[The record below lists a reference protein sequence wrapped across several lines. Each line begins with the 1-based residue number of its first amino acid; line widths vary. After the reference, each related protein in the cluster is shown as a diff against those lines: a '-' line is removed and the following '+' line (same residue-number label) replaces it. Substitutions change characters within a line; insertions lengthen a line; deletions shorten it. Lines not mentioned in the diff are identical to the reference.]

1 MKAKIAII
9 GKGNIGWAI
18 KQLLKDDYEIKHGD
32 ITEGLDARD
41 INQVREFL
49 QGINAVIS
57 AGPFAINKNIG
68 TVAAEMNI
76 GYFDLTEDVETTE
89 FIRNIKSESVM
100 MPQCGLAPGAINI
113 CAAGMIEK
121 FDSVKEVMMRVGALP
136 RFTNNEM
143 SYYLSWSTN
152 GLINEYCN
160 EADAIYEGKSIK
172 VMPLEGAEKLTI
184 EGESYES
191 LRSQVRKEMV
201 IQRVQQGR
209 VSQEI
214 DITEQELEGFLQTD
228 AATKELSPELFLRQI
243 LVSNKTLADEIL
255 NRIDQGEDFADLA
268 EQYSTNNLASVGGE
282 MGWRNLA
289 DLPSLFATE
298 LKNKKN
304 GYISPPLEGG
314 SGFYILK
321 IENKRGDLVRFEEQW
336 SVRHILMMPTK
347 LRDKTF
353 TKKELEEVRVRALDG
368 EDFSLLAKEFSE
380 DPGSASRGGDLDWL
394 SVGETAPAFE
404 KMMLETPLMEFS
416 VVFES
421 QFGFHFLQVLEKRTD
436 DLTEE
441 MIKDRAYG
449 ILFSQKYDEELEN
462 TLRTIRAE
470 AFVEFK
476 ELD

>member
-1 MKAKIAII
+1 MKKYIYIALTILVMLPVKAKIEILDRVAII
-9 GKGNIGWAI
+9 V
-18 KQLLKDDYEIKHGD
+18 E
-32 ITEGLDARD
+32 EGVVLES
-41 INQVREFL
+41 QV
-49 QGINAVIS
+49 
-57 AGPFAINKNIG
+57 
-68 TVAAEMNI
+68 
-76 GYFDLTEDVETTE
+76 
-89 FIRNIKSESVM
+89 KSMLE
-100 MPQCGLAPGAINI
+100 N
-113 CAAGMIEK
+113 IEK
-121 FDSVKEVMMRVGALP
+121 RYQEQGAPMPPKEIIMEQIHERLIIEELQLQLANRAGVRVSDGEL
-136 RFTNNEM
+136 NNAFERIAANNN
-143 SYYLSWSTN
+143 LS
-152 GLINEYCN
+152 L
-160 EADAIYEGKSIK
+160 EAFIQT
-172 VMPLEGAEKLTI
+172 LEV

-214 DITEQELEGFLQTD
+214 NITEQELEGFLQTD
-228 AATKELSPELFLRQI
+228 VATRELSPELFLRQI
-243 LVSNKTLADEIL
+243 LVSSEELANKIL
-255 NRIDQGEDFADLA
+255 NRISEGEEFSDLA
-268 EQYSTNNLASVGGE
+268 KQYSKNSLASKGGE

-289 DLPSLFATE
+289 DLPSLFAVE
-298 LKNKKN
+298 LKNKKK
-304 GYISPPLEGG
+304 GYISRPLKGG

-321 IENKRGDLVRFEEQW
+321 IEDKRGDLVRFEEQW
-336 SVRHILMMPTK
+336 SARHILMMPTK

-353 TKKELEEVRVRALDG
+353 TKKELEEVRIRALEG

-404 KMMLETPLMEFS
+404 KMMLETPLMELS
-416 VVFES
+416 PVFES
-421 QFGFHFLQVLEKRTD
+421 EFGFHFLQVLDKRTE

-462 TLRTIRAE
+462 TLRTMRAE